1 LIGKRLRKRFPSSE
15 GGEAITTMRDVAEHA
30 GVSVTTVSHVINDT
44 RHVSEELRTR
54 VEEAMRELAY
64 QPNALA
70 RSLRRNESCTIG
82 MILPDGTNPYFAEI
96 ARSIEDKSF
105 SEDYSVIICNSDGDL
120 SKELNYINVL
130 MEKRVDGIIFV
141 AAGMSAAHIRMLQEK
156 RMPVV
161 VVDRDSPGVMVD
173 SVQID
178 NAAGGQLATD
188 HLVELGHER
197 IACIAGPSYVTPSG
211 ERVDGYRR
219 ALHEAGLSADADDV
233 LLGNFNAESGYQA
246 ATQLLSRSDPPTA
259 IFACNDLM
267 AIGAISAARA
277 MGFRMPRD
285 ISIVGFDDIQLAH
298 YSNPPLTT
306 VRQPKYEMGR
316 LATNLLLERIQD
328 PDMQPRAR
336 VLDTQLVVRA
346 SSSAPRTER
355 Q

>member
-1 LIGKRLRKRFPSSE
+1 
-15 GGEAITTMRDVAEHA
+15 VA
-30 GVSVTTVSHVINDT
+30 
-44 RHVSEELRTR
+44 
-54 VEEAMRELAY
+54 
-64 QPNALA
+64 NA
-70 RSLRRNESCTIG
+70 ST
-82 MILPDGTNPYFAEI
+82 
-96 ARSIEDKSF
+96 
-105 SEDYSVIICNSDGDL
+105 
-120 SKELNYINVL
+120 
-130 MEKRVDGIIFV
+130 
-141 AAGMSAAHIRMLQEK
+141 
-156 RMPVV
+156 
-161 VVDRDSPGVMVD
+161 
-173 SVQID
+173 
-178 NAAGGQLATD
+178 
-188 HLVELGHER
+188 
-197 IACIAGPSYVTPSG
+197 
-211 ERVDGYRR
+211 
-219 ALHEAGLSADADDV
+219 AGLSADADDV